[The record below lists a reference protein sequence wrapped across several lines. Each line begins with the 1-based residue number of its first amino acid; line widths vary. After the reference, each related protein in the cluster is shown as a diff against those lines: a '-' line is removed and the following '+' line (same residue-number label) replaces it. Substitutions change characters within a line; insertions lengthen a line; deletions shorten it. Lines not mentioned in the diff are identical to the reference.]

1 MQNASSVLYRPTPT
15 PSQLK
20 FANRH
25 RQFAEKVA
33 AARPVP
39 VVAAPE
45 IAPTP
50 EHLAPLPDDAMRDA
64 WMEIEAALAAARDY
78 RPRLPQIMDAV
89 CRHFLVSRTDICSGR
104 RADTIVKP
112 RQVYMYLAR
121 KLTTRSLPEIARFC
135 GGRDHTTAIWAC
147 EQVERFI
154 ETNPAIA
161 AAVKSLTEELCPG
174 REDAE
179 VTNA

>member
-1 MQNASSVLYRPTPT
+1 MHNASSVLYRPTPT

-20 FANRH
+20 YAMRH
-25 RQFAEKVA
+25 RQFAAKVA
-33 AARPVP
+33 ALQPAP

-45 IAPTP
+45 VAPP
-50 EHLAPLPDDAMRDA
+50 PAPLAPLPDDALRDA
-64 WMEIEAALAAARDY
+64 WLEIEAALAAARDY
-78 RPRLPQIMDAV
+78 RPKLPQIMDAV
-89 CRHFLVSRTDICSGR
+89 CRHFHVSRTDLCSGR

-147 EQVERFI
+147 EQVDRFI
-154 ETNPAIA
+154 KTNPTIA
-161 AAVKSLTEELCPG
+161 AAVKALTEELCPA
-174 REDAE
+174 REDEESA
-179 VTNA
+179 NA